1 MPHRL
6 LDRDPDL
13 SRLREEGYDVE
24 IRYGHLLVKDV
35 PYVNERRQV
44 RRGVLTCELTLAGTE
59 ALGPMK
65 DHTARFAGEYPCD
78 SQGRQL
84 TDVVNSAARV
94 QLGESLVV
102 DYYLSSKP
110 LETGVYPS
118 YFDKMTAYVRMLS
131 GHAEA
136 IDRTAT
142 ALTGA
147 VAPPVEDDSPFQY
160 GDLASSRAGLHMVT
174 QRLKLSQVALIGVG
188 GTGAYVLDLVAKT
201 PVREIHLFDGDG
213 FYSHNAFRSPGA
225 ASLDQLNCKPR
236 KTTYLLEVYSKMH
249 KGIVEH
255 PYFVDSS
262 NVHELQGMDFVFLCM
277 DSGDAKRVVV
287 QALERFGT
295 PFIDVG
301 MGVQVVDDSLRGT
314 VRLTTSTP
322 TMRGHLRTRVSL
334 SAPGPEDE
342 YDSNIQIADLNS
354 LNAALAVI
362 RWKKHFG
369 FYLDFEREHHTTY
382 SISTNALVS
391 DDPS

>member
-1 MPHRL
+1 M
-6 LDRDPDL
+6 
-13 SRLREEGYDVE
+13 REDGYDVE

-35 PYVNERRQV
+35 PYVNGRRQV
-44 RRGVLTCELTLAGTE
+44 RRGILTCELNLAGVE
-59 ALGPMK
+59 GLGPMK
-65 DHTARFAGEYPCD
+65 DHTTRFAGEYPCD
-78 SQGRQL
+78 SEGRQL
-84 TDVVNSAARV
+84 TDVVNSAARL

-110 LETGVYPS
+110 LGTGVYPS
-118 YFDKMTAYVRMLS
+118 YYDKMTAYVRMLS

-136 IDRTAT
+136 IDPTAT

-147 VAPPVEDDSPFQY
+147 VVPPIEDDSPFWY
-160 GDLASSRAGLHMVT
+160 MDTASSRAGIHMVT
-174 QRLKLSQVALIGVG
+174 QRLKLSRVALVGVG

-225 ASLDQLNCKPR
+225 ASVDQLNIKPR
-236 KTTYLLEVYSKMH
+236 KTAYLRDVYSRMH

-255 PYFVDSS
+255 PYFVDTS
-262 NVHELQGMDFVFLCM
+262 NVHELEGMEFAFLCM

-287 QALERFGT
+287 EALERFGT
-295 PFIDVG
+295 PFVDVG
-301 MGVQVVDDSLRGT
+301 MGVEVVDDALRGT
-314 VRLTTSTP
+314 VRLTTSTAQ
-322 TMRGHLRTRVSL
+322 MRAHLRTRVSL
-334 SAPGPEDE
+334 SAPGPDDE
-342 YDSNIQIADLNS
+342 YDSNIQIAELNA